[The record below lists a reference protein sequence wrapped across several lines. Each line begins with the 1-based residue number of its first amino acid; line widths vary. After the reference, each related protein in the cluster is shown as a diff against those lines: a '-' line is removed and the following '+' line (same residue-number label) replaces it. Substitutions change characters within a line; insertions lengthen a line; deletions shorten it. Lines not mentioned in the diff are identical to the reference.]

1 MDKNHHLN
9 ENINTIL
16 LGRTAGGAA
25 DEKNEDQQQEGEDQK
40 HQQQQETAGATPS
53 SFSNDHTTTTITQ
66 EQISAYHTQSLSQF
80 KIENTVGNIADIGY
94 QEERQELKNKNPHHL
109 PPSATQEFSFLSF
122 PKRGEQ
128 PQGSSVLQSNP
139 CPDYNMKEDSYSVF
153 VRNNSNK
160 EAKDYVE
167 ASCEKKSDRSSHHDD
182 RKKSSNKPHK
192 MFDTD
197 FIAQTDTQS
206 FPPVAPSNNL
216 NINILMMTESR
227 FTAPADEEERRKL
240 HESMIP
246 SSSST
251 TENLLA
257 VGAENS
263 KTNTYSILPS
273 HRKEGGDEKVKLPFL
288 GGDDDALSANNLL
301 HSCST
306 SLVQRNANSIE
317 KQLLPIDKINT
328 QNHLHSSQ
336 VFNAQYEGENTFSL
350 STRDNSAQESS
361 PCKPKITNH
370 HEEMKKLINDWSSDN
385 MIKSTFNVSGGK
397 LEAKKDI
404 VTYKFPMKVRRA
416 NKHRATFLFV

>member
-1 MDKNHHLN
+1 MDKNHHHDLN
-9 ENINTIL
+9 ENMNTIL

-25 DEKNEDQQQEGEDQK
+25 DEKNEEDQQQQEGEHQH

-94 QEERQELKNKNPHHL
+94 QEEQRQELKNKNPHHL

-128 PQGSSVLQSNP
+128 PQGSVLQSNP
-139 CPDYNMKEDSYSVF
+139 CSVF

-182 RKKSSNKPHK
+182 RKKSSNRNKPHK
-192 MFDTD
+192 MFDND

-206 FPPVAPSNNL
+206 FPPIAPSNNL
-216 NINILMMTESR
+216 NNNILMMTESR

-317 KQLLPIDKINT
+317 KQLLPINKINT

-336 VFNAQYEGENTFSL
+336 VFNAQHEGENTFSL

-361 PCKPKITNH
+361 PCKPKITNY

-404 VTYKFPMKVRRA
+404 VTCKFPMKVRRA
-416 NKHRATFLFV
+416 NKHRAGFLFI